1 MEPSFLLVA
10 RADSSPII
18 YPLSGKRCVIGRKPH
33 ADIVIDHW
41 SVSRNHA
48 VIEQGPSGRWW
59 ILDLGSM
66 NGTFV
71 NGTKVTERLLSRGD
85 VVRIGDC
92 TIVLR
97 QPSVMEFPSP
107 MSVGPGTVRLGSDV
121 LRSGPG
127 SERSMLSTVVSS
139 QRIDAE
145 QLASIMSVG
154 RSLLQVEESS
164 ARLRTLCTFIVGD
177 MCPAIEAV
185 AIRIAED
192 GVYEALCEPS
202 VRGTAPTNIAID
214 AAVIRRFLDK
224 HEPMIASASLNLE
237 VRDASKVRML
247 IPIAEIGTSVD
258 ALSVVLPAQYGTA
271 EWLMLLTLLAEAYQQ
286 SELVWDMRHQVRQ
299 NAFVEREL
307 EMACQIQTGL
317 VPKQFAAPGLSVAF
331 GFEPCRWVGGDYVD
345 ALMLPDG
352 RILLAIAD
360 VCGNGLQAA
369 LVASS
374 VHTLVHAS
382 REIGSSL
389 PTLMKR
395 LNEYLLGY
403 LPEHSFVTMLCILID
418 GASGQMEL
426 ASAGHPGAIVVR
438 AGRDNEILSQADNV
452 ALGVIPADF
461 STQSSHLD
469 VGDVLLMY
477 TDGVTEME
485 NMKGEPFGIER
496 LAVEF
501 QRIIAV
507 NPLASVESIR
517 RRTTDLCNA
526 YRGLRT
532 AADDRTFLVATRQH
546 AAKTIPVPAGSPEQI
561 ALAFKTSW
569 NSEPPP
575 KQ

>member
-18 YPLSGKRCVIGRKPH
+18 FPLSGKRCVIGRKPH

-107 MSVGPGTVRLGSDV
+107 MSVGPGTLRLGAEAM
-121 LRSGPG
+121 RSGPG
-127 SERSMLSTVVSS
+127 SERSMLSTVASS

-145 QLASIMSVG
+145 QLASIMKVG

-164 ARLRTLCTFIVGD
+164 ARLRVLCEFVVGD
-177 MCPAIEAV
+177 LCPAIEAA
-185 AIRIAED
+185 AIRIAEG
-192 GVYEALCEPS
+192 GVYETLCEPS
-202 VRGTAPTNIAID
+202 AQGVAQVKILID
-214 AAVIRRFLDK
+214 GAVVRRFLEK
-224 HEPMIASASLNLE
+224 REPMIVTPSMNLE
-237 VRDASKVRML
+237 LREPGKVRML
-247 IPIAEIGTSVD
+247 IPIAEIGTSLD

-271 EWLMLLTLLAEAYQQ
+271 EWLMLFTLLAEAYQQ

-317 VPKQFAAPGLSVAF
+317 VPKQFAAPGLAVAF

-345 ALMLPDG
+345 ALLLPDG
-352 RILLAIAD
+352 KVLLAIAD

-382 REIGSSL
+382 RDICSSL
-389 PTLMKR
+389 PILMRR

-403 LPEHSFVTMLCILID
+403 LPEHSFVTMLCILVD
-418 GASGQMEL
+418 VANGRMEL

-438 AGRDNEILSQADNV
+438 GGRENEVLSQADNV
-452 ALGVIPADF
+452 ALGVIPAEF
-461 STQSSHLD
+461 STVESRFD
-469 VGDVLLMY
+469 VG
-477 TDGVTEME
+477 
-485 NMKGEPFGIER
+485 
-496 LAVEF
+496 
-501 QRIIAV
+501 
-507 NPLASVESIR
+507 
-517 RRTTDLCNA
+517 
-526 YRGLRT
+526 
-532 AADDRTFLVATRQH
+532 
-546 AAKTIPVPAGSPEQI
+546 
-561 ALAFKTSW
+561 
-569 NSEPPP
+569 
-575 KQ
+575 